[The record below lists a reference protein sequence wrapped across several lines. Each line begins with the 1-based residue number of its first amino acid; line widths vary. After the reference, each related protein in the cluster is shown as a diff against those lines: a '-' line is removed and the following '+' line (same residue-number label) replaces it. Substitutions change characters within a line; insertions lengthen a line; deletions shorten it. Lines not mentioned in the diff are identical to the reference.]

1 MHCAIKST
9 VFACLIV
16 FSVFPCAA
24 GARTAADARFEAV
37 ANAFIERM
45 LVRQPETA
53 TALGDHRYDA
63 RTADYSKRGIAGN
76 LTLYHQ
82 TLNALAAIPGTGL
95 SPDDSVDRSILQN
108 ELRSR
113 LFDIEILNEPARDPL
128 LYNPAQGVYL
138 LIARDFAPLK
148 QRLAAVKR
156 RLEAFPQTLAAA
168 KSNLQ
173 NPPRVFTE
181 TAIQRNKGAIALV
194 GGELNEILSTQPQM
208 RAKLEPARQRA
219 LAALTDYGAWLETDL
234 LPRSSGDFR
243 IGRENYR
250 QKLRLA
256 LDSDLSPETILKS
269 AEDELVATHAALFET
284 ALPLYRRYY
293 PDRATDGVE
302 RKIIVRAVLDKLA
315 ESRPD
320 NATIVGD
327 ARRTLAAATAFVRAH
342 DLVTLPGDPVQVIV
356 MPEFQRGAAVAFCD
370 AAGAL
375 EKNGTTF
382 YAISPTPADWT
393 PERVSSFFREYNH
406 AMLNELTV
414 HEAMPGHY
422 VQLSIANRLQSPT
435 RIRALFN
442 SGTYVEG
449 WATYAEQFMADAGF
463 GGPETRMQQLKMRLR
478 LILNAIIDQKI
489 HAGNMSEQEAMDL
502 MMTEGFQEDGE
513 AAGKWKRA
521 QLTST
526 QLSTYFVGNLEIN
539 ALARDLKARTGADM
553 KTVRDRMLA
562 EGSIAAKYLRQL
574 YGL

>member
-1 MHCAIKST
+1 MRCTTGTSLALFTMAAS
-9 VFACLIV
+9 VFAGV
-16 FSVFPCAA
+16 AS
-24 GARTAADARFEAV
+24 ARTADDARFEAV
-37 ANAFIERM
+37 ANAFVERL
-45 LVRQPETA
+45 LVRDPETA

-63 RTADYSKRGIAGN
+63 RTADYSMRGVAAN
-76 LTLYHQ
+76 RALYRRTLE
-82 TLNALAAIPGTGL
+82 ALAAIPATGL

-108 ELRSR
+108 ELQSR
-113 LFDIEILNEPARDPL
+113 LFDIEVLNEPARDPQ

-148 QRLAAVKR
+148 QRLAAVR
-156 RLEAFPQTLAAA
+156 QRLLAFPQTLAAA
-168 KSNLQ
+168 KRNLK

-181 TAIQRNKGAIALV
+181 TAIQINKGAIALV
-194 GGELNEILSTQPQM
+194 GGELEDILRTQPELRTQ
-208 RAKLEPARQRA
+208 LDPARRRA
-219 LAALTDYGAWLETDL
+219 LAALADYGAWLEHDL
-234 LPRSSGDFR
+234 LPRSNGNFR
-243 IGRENYR
+243 IGNENFR

-256 LDSDLSPETILKS
+256 LDSDLSPEAILKS
-269 AEDELVATHAALFET
+269 AEDELAVTQSALFET

-293 PDRATDGVE
+293 PERSTDGVDHS
-302 RKIIVRAVLDKLA
+302 IIVRAVLDRLA
-315 ESRPD
+315 ENRPD

-327 ARRTLAAATAFVRAH
+327 ARRTLAAATEFVRAH
-342 DLVTLPGDPVQVIV
+342 DLVTLPDDPVQVIV
-356 MPEFQRGAAVAFCD
+356 MPEFQRGTSVAFCD
-370 AAGAL
+370 PAGAL

-382 YAISPTPADWT
+382 YAISPTPADWNA
-393 PERVSSFFREYNH
+393 ERTTSFFREYND

-422 VQLSIANRLQSPT
+422 VQLSIANRLKSPT

-463 GGPETRMQQLKMRLR
+463 GGPETRMQELKMRLR

-489 HAGNMSEQEAMDL
+489 HAGNMSEQEAMSL
-502 MMTEGFQEDGE
+502 MMTTGYQEDGE

-521 QLTST
+521 QLTWT

-539 ALARDLKARTGADM
+539 ALARDLKAKTGADM
-553 KTVRDRMLA
+553 KTVHDRMLA

>member
-1 MHCAIKST
+1 MRYASRMNLVVCTMAAA
-9 VFACLIV
+9 VFAGG
-16 FSVFPCAA
+16 A
-24 GARTAADARFEAV
+24 GARTADDARFEAV
-37 ANAFIERM
+37 ANTFVER
-45 LVRQPETA
+45 LLIREPETA

-63 RTADYSKRGIAGN
+63 RTADYSMRGVAAN
-76 LTLYHQ
+76 RALYRQ
-82 TLNALAAIPGTGL
+82 TLNALAAIPAAGL
-95 SPDDSVDRSILQN
+95 SPDDQVDRSILQN
-108 ELRSR
+108 ELQKR
-113 LFDIEILNEPARDPL
+113 LFGVEVLNEPAHDPL
-128 LYNPAQGVYL
+128 LYNPVEGVYL

-156 RLEAFPQTLAAA
+156 RLEAFPKTLAAA
-168 KSNLQ
+168 KRNLQ

-181 TAIQRNKGAIALV
+181 TAIQRNQGAIALV
-194 GGELNEILSTQPQM
+194 RGELDEILSAQPQM
-208 RAKLEPARQRA
+208 RAALDPARRRA
-219 LAALTDYGAWLETDL
+219 LAALTDYGAWLEHDL
-234 LPRSSGDFR
+234 LPRSNGDFR

-250 QKLRLA
+250 QKLRLE

-269 AEDELVATHAALFET
+269 AEDELAVTQTALFDT

-302 RKIIVRAVLDKLA
+302 RKVIVRAVLDKLA
-315 ESRPD
+315 ENRPD

-327 ARRTLAAATAFVRAH
+327 AKRTLAAATAFVRAH
-342 DLVTLPGDPVQVIV
+342 DLVTLPDDPVQVIV
-356 MPEFQRGAAVAFCD
+356 MPEFQRGTSVAFCD
-370 AAGAL
+370 PAGAL
-375 EKNGTTF
+375 EKNGATF
-382 YAISPTPADWT
+382 FAISPTPADWT
-393 PERVSSFFREYNH
+393 AERTTSFFREYNN

-422 VQLSIANRLQSPT
+422 VQLGIAKRLRSPT

-463 GGPETRMQQLKMRLR
+463 GGPETRMQELKMRLR

-489 HAGNMSEQEAMDL
+489 HAGNMSEQEAMSL

-539 ALARDLKARTGADM
+539 ALARDLRAKTGADM

-562 EGSIAAKYLRQL
+562 DGSIATRYLRQL